1 MTTKFRKPIALL
13 IAVIMTLTMVMT
25 APIVSAAS
33 YDGAAAASED
43 PENFWTEDGHYEYFY
58 HQLTADAKKFYDAMK
73 KMYNDDIF
81 KNGESYDLVA
91 NEVVTQSQLAA
102 YADGDNALLNTYGAA
117 RDAFFADYPEVF
129 YVNTDNL
136 TITVKFNQATGYKA
150 SLGAGRAE
158 NYYRKGFESAELI
171 DEAEKKLNESI
182 ENYVKIAEDAAKV
195 ADPTA
200 PPAAEATEAP
210 APPAADATET
220 PVPQVYDL
228 EDLRPGTSDEEKYR
242 EKTAEEKKITAVHDK
257 LIRSTKYK
265 LDSTKPGPKACL
277 PENIENVRTAYG
289 PLVAGESLCEGYSR
303 GFKCI
308 MDKLGIPCVLVQGVY
323 KHGDGDEELHM
334 WNMVRV
340 HQLENDVW
348 YAVDSTFDDPSA
360 WNGEEI
366 DDVDSGHES
375 TEYLLVGAD
384 IMDKQ
389 HVASGEMSECQFV
402 FQYPGLEMSGV
413 SYDTVFSLN
422 GLEVQYTENSN
433 MYFGTDIPA
442 PVYKVS
448 YNGKG
453 YEKAAREDGIYIL
466 IKQYSEDT
474 SSVEGGLVG
483 NTDWVYADTGLYF
496 SGSDGFETE
505 EYTLFP
511 AWQIYYAEFA
521 ITKVP
526 PKGHWYYGQ
535 EIPVNPE
542 VPNPVPDTPEGY
554 SDLKRLEYQYYKG
567 DTAGFEAETGLL
579 YNPAEKYVAPPYI
592 KRGTP
597 SQSGRVLIQGNM
609 EIDCEYSFDQPLEQF
624 APIAAA
630 ADGEAEGDVVTENG
644 TPIELEYGKDYGVY
658 VFDKTENN
666 ASLDNI
672 KVDEAVP
679 SIHFDGDR
687 TVTFKFKPDPS
698 WASDCVQYLI
708 IFKTMRGV
716 VSKKIP
722 NEISMVTSFPC
733 AVCAYRSRGYFWNVH
748 AKPQLISDSDID
760 IEGWT
765 DSRGEPVD
773 PGLSHRLSLVVTD
786 TTQGEQNTMNELLGE
801 QGVTP
806 KASSMYNINLTV
818 CKAMVPQPGQGVRVM
833 MGFPAPYGPNDAGVK
848 FTAYHYKQDER
859 GNTIGVEEIPC
870 EVTPYGLVI
879 LCSSFSPFAVVV
891 TDKTLEEQEAD
902 KKVKTFVVTNN
913 NGGTVTYSNTDEDG
927 VMKITEEA
935 PDQTFTVTPEDG
947 YVIEQISVGSDVKY
961 SNPDGTKSGAETV
974 KVNFNDYKDLTAA
987 AMVSVKFAPQAVL
1000 EKEAEENKESGD
1012 TTVVQVVPNEA
1023 PAPETTETP
1032 TAAPTEAPTIAPT
1045 AAPTEAPTIAPT
1057 AAPTAAPTT
1066 EPTAGPVG
1074 PTIVKAYLDH
1084 KGNTVAVLANIDS
1097 GVAVAAKYDGG
1108 ALVAEK
1114 HEDINGDTVTFS
1126 GIEADKIMVWK
1137 SLDSVEPVCEAKDVS
1152 PVDPDINGADI
1163 NFAELGLVPVY
1174 DEESGFGF
1182 VSTSDAIMPEG
1193 YDRVVAG
1200 TDKITAG
1207 ADGASVTE
1215 SDGEYL
1221 SSKYKDSSSYTNYGG
1236 LIYRLDTDP
1245 GAYHVEVTLGGDST
1259 SANTKIAPTGMDASR
1274 LTSTNAWDTAG
1285 HVKRNAVAKWDE
1297 AATTW
1302 SYDFAT
1308 GDSFVELDIE
1318 PTTLPTTEKPQTVTV
1333 KSIKITPIAAQ
1344 AAGDKPT
1351 IHILGDSTQKTYTFN
1366 ETISSWG
1373 QTLYKYFDLSK
1384 VNVINYSMGG
1394 RCMRNN
1400 YTEGRFDDV
1409 LLNGKAGDYVFLH
1422 SAHNDESPAETRF
1435 DRGCQYKD
1443 GDKAK
1448 ANALYNRWL
1457 DMYVSAI
1464 KARGMVPLLVSAMPR
1479 SAGGATTFNPDSPAN
1494 MKAKAASD
1502 PEVAYV
1508 ELYQGAVDYYSKLD
1522 KNEGTWTY
1530 NSVEAGETPANNSAN
1545 GANGDGTHYREA
1557 AAKQFCRIMLQS
1569 IYDQSVAADD
1579 KYTDKAIMEKLVSY
1593 MPETVKTAAA
1603 SENHDWSAVLP
1614 EQASDVDAVDV
1625 VPGATKQASDNYYY
1639 RTSIEKALQIGAL
1652 HKDKDNNFKPT
1663 ADITVGEFARGME
1676 KVFGLKEN
1684 SLTSYTK
1691 TYAELQAEAA
1701 AAKSAAADTAEYA
1714 PIVSGPAEYTPGEA
1728 QAAAGQ
1734 FTITVKQVE
1743 GGEITI
1749 YNNSAFKT
1757 ATGDVPEASKI
1768 KANEVFVDN
1777 DYMTMTAP
1785 EELVAK
1791 SDGSGKFDNSEIST
1805 NYFEFRNASPEKIV
1819 KYHSKADGKIT
1830 VYARFN
1836 DNKAI
1841 ELVGPDGTQSQTLA
1855 GNGTGDTVYG
1865 AVQFN
1870 VKADT
1875 DYQLWARGGTGR
1887 LFGVKYESTNYPQS
1901 KDSMVV
1907 NDGDEIRVVAIAG
1920 DGYLNDKITLN
1931 GNPATAGTGRETVF
1945 EADADCEV
1953 SAIYKSEPKLV
1964 DNTIIA
1970 SDAALTREAMGAIL
1984 YDAYLAAYGKN
1995 ADGSWVKVPYMNQ
2008 NGGVPS
2014 PDDPNYDPNIKYE
2027 GSPYI
2032 PLVGWAALKDI
2043 GDINTS
2049 LYGKVKEAYNLGL
2062 MRSEKDLTRGQIK
2075 VGDELEPQ
2083 AHVTRA
2089 KAAKALV
2096 FCFILTQEPNEESQ
2110 IIPDNHNYAAETVGD
2125 IVLPNASAPSTPY
2138 TK

>member
-1 MTTKFRKPIALL
+1 MTTKFRKPLALL
-13 IAVIMTLTMVMT
+13 LAVMMTVTMVMT

-33 YDGAAAASED
+33 YDGVTAAAED

-58 HQLTADAKKFYDAMK
+58 HQLKDRNPDAMRFYDALRA
-73 KMYNDDIF
+73 MYNQEIF
-81 KNGESYDLVA
+81 KTGNGSYDLVE
-91 NEVVTQSQLAA
+91 NEVVTQTQLAA
-102 YADGDNALLNTYGAA
+102 YANGDNTLLNNYGAA

-136 TITVKFNQATGYKA
+136 TITVKYNAQTGYKA
-150 SLGAGRAE
+150 SLGAGRTD
-158 NYYRKGFESAELI
+158 NYYRKGFDSVQSVNTAIAAL
-171 DEAEKKLNESI
+171 DESI
-182 ENYVKIAEDAAKV
+182 ESYVNTANEAAKV

-210 APPAADATET
+210 APSAG
-220 PVPQVYDL
+220 VYDL
-228 EDLRPGTSDEEKYR
+228 DDLRPGTSDEEKYR
-242 EKTAEEKKITAVHDK
+242 EKTAEEKMITAVHDK
-257 LIRSTKYK
+257 LVRSTVYK
-265 LDSTKPGPKACL
+265 LDSTIPGPKACQ

-334 WNMVRV
+334 WNMVRIREG
-340 HQLENDVW
+340 ENNVW

-360 WNGEEI
+360 WNGEQI
-366 DDVDSGHES
+366 DAKDSGHES

-389 HVASGEMSECQFV
+389 HVASGEMSECQFA
-402 FQYPGLEMSGV
+402 FSYPALEMSGV

-422 GLEVQYTENSN
+422 GLDVQYTENSN
-433 MYFGTDIPA
+433 LYFGTDMPA
-442 PVYKVS
+442 PAFKVS

-453 YEKAAREDGIYIL
+453 YERAALEDGVYIL
-466 IKQYSEDT
+466 VKQYSEDT

-483 NTDWVYADTGLYF
+483 NTEWVYADMALYN
-496 SGSDGFETE
+496 SAGDRFETDN
-505 EYTLFP
+505 YTLFP
-511 AWQIYYAEFA
+511 AWTTYYAEFA

-526 PKGHWYYGQ
+526 PKGHWYHGQ
-535 EIPVNPE
+535 RVPANPEIPNPS
-542 VPNPVPDTPEGY
+542 PDIKDNYGL
-554 SDLKRLEYQYYKG
+554 DRLDYQYYKG
-567 DTAGFEAETGLL
+567 DPAGFEAETGLL
-579 YNPAEKYVAPPYI
+579 YNPAKKYLAPPYI

-624 APIAAA
+624 APTVTA
-630 ADGEAEGDVVTENG
+630 ADGEAEGEVVTPNG
-644 TPIELEYGKDYGVY
+644 TPIDLKYGEDYGVY

-666 ASLDNI
+666 ASLGNI
-672 KVDEAVP
+672 KVEEAVP

-687 TVTFKFKPDPS
+687 TVTFKFKPDPT

-765 DSRGEPVD
+765 DSRGDPVD

-786 TTQGEQNTMNELLGE
+786 TTQGEQNAMNELLE
-801 QGVTP
+801 EKGVTP

-818 CKAMVPQPGQGVRVM
+818 CKAMVPQPGQSVRVM
-833 MGFPAPYGPNDAGVK
+833 MGFPEPYGPDDAGVK

-891 TDKTLEEQEAD
+891 TDKTEAEKEAD

-927 VMKITEEA
+927 VMKITEEK
-935 PDQTFTVTPEDG
+935 PDQTFTVTPEQG
-947 YVIEQISVGSDVKY
+947 YVIEQISIGSDVKY

-1000 EKEAEENKESGD
+1000 EKEAEENKKSGD
-1012 TTVVQVVPNEA
+1012 TTVVQVVPNEV
-1023 PAPETTETP
+1023 PESVPTET
-1032 TAAPTEAPTIAPT
+1032 
-1045 AAPTEAPTIAPT
+1045 
-1057 AAPTAAPTT
+1057 PTT
-1066 EPTAGPVG
+1066 EPTEAPATEPPATPTTAPTTAPTSGPAGPA
-1074 PTIVKAYLDH
+1074 IVKAYLDH
-1084 KGNTVAVLANIDS
+1084 KGNTVAVLSNIDS

-1114 HEDINGDTVTFS
+1114 HEDINGNTVIFS

-1137 SLDSVEPVCEAKDVS
+1137 SLDSVEPICEAKDVS
-1152 PVDPDINGADI
+1152 PVAPDINGADI
-1163 NFAELGLVPVY
+1163 NFTELGFVPVY

-1182 VSTSDAIMPEG
+1182 VSTSGAIMPEG

-1215 SDGEYL
+1215 SDGDYL

-1236 LIYRLDTDP
+1236 LIYRFDTDP
-1245 GAYHVEVTLGGDST
+1245 GAYHVEVTLGGSST

-1274 LTSTNAWDTAG
+1274 LTGTAAWDTAG
-1285 HVKRNAVAKWDE
+1285 HVARTASASWNE
-1297 AATTW
+1297 NTW

-1333 KSIKITPIAAQ
+1333 QSIKITPIAAQ

-1384 VNVINYSMGG
+1384 VNVVNYSMGG

-1409 LLNGKAGDYVFLH
+1409 LINGKAGDYVFLH

-1443 GDKAK
+1443 GDKTK

-1464 KARGMVPLLVSAMPR
+1464 KARGMIPVLVSPMPR

-1557 AAKQFCRIMLQS
+1557 AAKQFCRIILQS

-1593 MPETVKTAAA
+1593 MPETVKAAAA

-1625 VPGATKQASDNYYY
+1625 VPGATKQARENYYY

-1652 HKDKDNNFKPT
+1652 HKDSDNNFKPT
-1663 ADITVGEFARGME
+1663 QTITVGEFARGME
-1676 KVFGLKEN
+1676 KVFGLEEN
-1684 SLTSYTK
+1684 SLTNYTK

-1701 AAKSAAADTAEYA
+1701 SADAAEYV
-1714 PIVSGPAEYTPGEA
+1714 PVVSGPADYAPGEA

-1734 FTITVKQVE
+1734 HTITVKQVE
-1743 GGEITI
+1743 GGEITV

-1757 ATGDVPEASKI
+1757 ATGDVPSGV
-1768 KANEVFVDN
+1768 KANEVFADN

-1785 EELVAK
+1785 NELKAGN
-1791 SDGSGKFDNSEIST
+1791 DGSGKFDNSEIST

-1841 ELVGPDGTQSQTLA
+1841 ELTDGTDTQSQTLP

-1865 AVQFN
+1865 TVQFN

-1901 KDSMVV
+1901 KESMVV
-1907 NDGDEIRVVAIAG
+1907 NDGDEIRVVAIAK

-1931 GNPATAGTGRETVF
+1931 GKPVSSGTGREAIF

-1953 SAIYKSEPKLV
+1953 SAIYKSEPAFV
-1964 DNTIIA
+1964 DTTIIA

-1984 YDAYLAAYGKN
+1984 HDAYLAAYGKDEN
-1995 ADGSWVKVPYMNQ
+1995 GAWNKVPYMNQ

-2032 PLVGWAALKDI
+2032 PLVGWAALQDI
-2043 GDINTS
+2043 GSITPS

-2083 AHVTRA
+2083 AEVTRA

-2125 IVLPNASAPSTPY
+2125 IIAPNPDAPSTPY